1 MKIET
6 KFDIGQ
12 KVFFIYKG
20 NIGHGKV
27 DSIAIKKYGI
37 VYYIKYF
44 DEDIF
49 RNQKEIFASPTEAA
63 QHWIHKQEI
72 ELFKQGI
79 NSKL

>member
-12 KVFFIYKG
+12 EVFFIYKVD
-20 NIGHGKV
+20 ICHGKIN
-27 DSIAIKKYGI
+27 SISVTKHGVI
-37 VYYIKYF
+37 YYIKYF
-44 DEDIF
+44 DGDIF
-49 RNQKEIFASPTEAA
+49 RNQEELFATPEEAA
-63 QHWIHKQEI
+63 QYWLHKQKV